1 MNDLVIMLVPLVVG
15 TLTFAAVQG
24 LKRVSALVET
34 QSPAAKRILA
44 LVIAFSITWLAER
57 LGTPSPCTVAAA
69 EGCLRARPARSS
81 SFSTSWPCRSMPA
94 RPPKTAKLVT
104 PYASR

>member
-1 MNDLVIMLVPLVVG
+1 MTDLVIMLVPLVVG

-24 LKRVSALVET
+24 LKRVSALVEA

-69 EGCLRARPARSS
+69 EGCLESLTPTAIQGLVGALVAMAVHSLKKPAV
-81 SFSTSWPCRSMPA
+81 A
-94 RPPKTAKLVT
+94 
-104 PYASR
+104 